1 MDTAVVLRG
10 NCLYVYL
17 EDRWPPKLPPVVKA
31 CPPRGRAAE
40 LYRFLKEYGRPVE
53 GAEAAVLP
61 MWCVYAASAL
71 AIMLYVAEFDRE
83 LAYELCNETPAT
95 FVSLITEA
103 GKWSR
108 SRTGPLI
115 APRHYPKLAKAMRAV
130 AEVYIE
136 ARWRA
141 VKEYVEK
148 AAGGRGK
155 L

>member
-1 MDTAVVLRG
+1 MDTTVVLRG

-17 EDRWPPKLPPVVKA
+17 EDRWPPKLPPIVKA
-31 CPPRGRAAE
+31 CPPHGRVAE
-40 LYRFLKEYGRPVE
+40 LFKFLKEYGRPVE

-71 AIMLYVAEFDRE
+71 AIMLYTAEFDRE

-108 SRTGPLI
+108 SKTGPLI
-115 APRHYPKLAKAMRAV
+115 APRYYPKLARAMRAI
-130 AEVYIE
+130 AEVYMD
-136 ARWRA
+136 ARRRA
-141 VKEYVEK
+141 AEEYVEK
-148 AAGGRGK
+148 TTN
-155 L
+155 

>member
-1 MDTAVVLRG
+1 MDTTVVLRG

-17 EDRWPPKLPPVVKA
+17 EDRWPPKLPPIVKA
-31 CPPRGRAAE
+31 CPPHSRAAE

-71 AIMLYVAEFDRE
+71 AIMLYTAEFDRE

-108 SRTGPLI
+108 SKTGPLI
-115 APRHYPKLAKAMRAV
+115 APKYYPKLAKAMKAI
-130 AEVYIE
+130 AEVYMD
-136 ARWRA
+136 AKLRA
-141 VKEYVEK
+141 AKEYVEK
-148 AAGGRGK
+148 AAKGRD
-155 L
+155 

>member
-1 MDTAVVLRG
+1 MDTTVVLRG

-17 EDRWPPKLPPVVKA
+17 EDRWPPMLPPVVEA
-31 CPPRGRAAE
+31 CPPQGRAVE

-71 AIMLYVAEFDRE
+71 AIMLYARSFDRE

-108 SRTGPLI
+108 SKSGPLI
-115 APRHYPKLAKAMRAV
+115 APRYYSRLAKAMRAV
-130 AEVYIE
+130 AEVYID
-136 ARWRA
+136 AKRRA
-141 VKEYVEK
+141 AEEYMK
-148 AAGGRGK
+148 KTTKSRD
-155 L
+155 

>member
-1 MDTAVVLRG
+1 MDTTAVLRG
-10 NCLYVYL
+10 NCLYIYL
-17 EDRWPPKLPPVVKA
+17 EDKWPPKLPPIVKA

-61 MWCVYAASAL
+61 MWCVYAASSL
-71 AIMLYVAEFDRE
+71 AIMLYASDFDKE

-108 SRTGPLI
+108 SRSGPLI
-115 APRHYPKLAKAMRAV
+115 APKYYPKLAKAMRAV
-130 AEVYIE
+130 AEVYID
-136 ARWRA
+136 AKRRA
-141 VKEYVEK
+141 AEEYVEK
-148 AAGGRGK
+148 AAKGRD
-155 L
+155 

>member
-1 MDTAVVLRG
+1 MDTAAVLRG

-130 AEVYIE
+130 AEVYMD
-136 ARWRA
+136 ARRRA
-141 VKEYVEK
+141 AEEYVEK
-148 AAGGRGK
+148 AARGHA
-155 L
+155 

>member
-1 MDTAVVLRG
+1 MDTTVVLSG

-17 EDRWPPKLPPVVKA
+17 EDRWPPKLPPIVKA

-53 GAEAAVLP
+53 GAEAAVFP

-71 AIMLYVAEFDRE
+71 AIMLYAGGFDRE
-83 LAYELCNETPAT
+83 LAYELCNETPAA

-108 SRTGPLI
+108 SKTGPLI
-115 APRHYPKLAKAMRAV
+115 APKYYPKLARAMRIA
-130 AEVYIE
+130 AEVYMD
-136 ARWRA
+136 ARRRA
-141 VKEYVEK
+141 AEEYVEK
-148 AAGGRGK
+148 TTRSRD
-155 L
+155 

>member
-1 MDTAVVLRG
+1 MDTTVVLRG

-71 AIMLYVAEFDRE
+71 AIMLYVAGFDRE
-83 LAYELCNETPAT
+83 LAYELCNETPAA

-115 APRHYPKLAKAMRAV
+115 APKHYPKLAKAMRAV
-130 AEVYIE
+130 AEVYMD
-136 ARWRA
+136 ARRRA
-141 VKEYVEK
+141 AEEYVEK
-148 AAGGRGK
+148 AARGHA
-155 L
+155 

>member
-1 MDTAVVLRG
+1 MDTTVVLRG

-17 EDRWPPKLPPVVKA
+17 EDRWPPKLPPIVKA

-71 AIMLYVAEFDRE
+71 AIMLYTAEFDRE

-108 SRTGPLI
+108 SKTGPLI
-115 APRHYPKLAKAMRAV
+115 APKYYPKLAKAMKAI
-130 AEVYIE
+130 AEVYMD
-136 ARWRA
+136 AKLRA
-141 VKEYVEK
+141 AKEYVEK
-148 AAGGRGK
+148 AAKGRD
-155 L
+155 